1 MICKR
6 FDVTIRGDN
15 KPVNVEVRG
24 DGLQLLKLEGNVL
37 SISNGNSVTLPAS
50 STVDLTDVN
59 NKINKLSNDVIMM
72 RSMTWTENAI
82 KNISTNQIVTAL
94 IPIRSDIRNL
104 QTSISKVDDMEMQIE
119 ELKDEFPT
127 YTAMNNHKNGDITIK
142 VYTHKSLRDL
152 RRAIEFLK

>member
-59 NKINKLSNDVIMM
+59 NKINKLSNDVIM
-72 RSMTWTENAI
+72 TENAI

-152 RRAIEFLK
+152 RRAIELLK